1 LVQVVLKEPHP
12 NNFMNEPEFFP
23 PAHQRALYAV
33 LEEQFYVLL
42 DSFEGPLDLL
52 LFLVKKNRVAIE
64 NIPVVS
70 ITRQYLA
77 YLELMEEMNLSI
89 ASEYLLMAATL
100 IQIKSRILLRQ
111 QIDDEDAVDE
121 LGEDPREEIIARLQA
136 YELYKKGAEYLARQP
151 LNGWDC
157 FSPAETGLV
166 NLLDDESQADLSADE
181 RYDISLNDLLAAFLQ
196 LHERRKADQERYE
209 ITHDLI
215 NIDEICSRVSETLR
229 RQPAIGFAELVER
242 FSADIH
248 LVVIL
253 FFALLE
259 MARQK
264 RVVISQEA
272 PLEPLIITAGV

>member
-1 LVQVVLKEPHP
+1 
-12 NNFMNEPEFFP
+12 MNEPAFFP

-64 NIPVVS
+64 NLPVVS

-111 QIDDEDAVDE
+111 RIDDEDPLDE
-121 LGEDPREEIIARLQA
+121 QGEDPREEIIARLQA

-157 FSPAETGLV
+157 FSPGETELQ
-166 NLLDDESQADLSADE
+166 NLLEDEAQVSVSLEE
-181 RYDISLNDLLAAFLQ
+181 RYAVSLSDLLTAFLQ
-196 LHERRKADQERYE
+196 LYERRKASQERYE
-209 ITHDLI
+209 ITQDLI
-215 NIDEICSRVSETLR
+215 NMDEICNRVNEALSHQT
-229 RQPAIGFAELVER
+229 AAAVSFSELVER
-242 FSADIH
+242 FSADTPL
-248 LVVIL
+248 LVVL
-253 FFALLE
+253 FLALLE
-259 MARQK
+259 LARQK
-264 RVVISQEA
+264 RIAINQEA

>member
-1 LVQVVLKEPHP
+1 M
-12 NNFMNEPEFFP
+12 NSINEPAFFP

-64 NIPVVS
+64 NLPVVS

-111 QIDDEDAVDE
+111 QTEDEDSPDE
-121 LGEDPREEIIARLQA
+121 QGEDPREEIIARLQA

-157 FSPAETGLV
+157 FSPGETGLQ
-166 NLLDDESQADLSADE
+166 NLLEDESLVDVSVEE
-181 RYDISLNDLLAAFLQ
+181 RYAVSLNDLLTAFLQ
-196 LHERRKADQERYE
+196 LYERRRASQERYE
-209 ITHDLI
+209 ITQDLI

-229 RQPAIGFAELVER
+229 RQPAV
-242 FSADIH
+242 
-248 LVVIL
+248 
-253 FFALLE
+253 
-259 MARQK
+259 
-264 RVVISQEA
+264 
-272 PLEPLIITAGV
+272 

>member
-1 LVQVVLKEPHP
+1 MVNSVKDLA
-12 NNFMNEPEFFP
+12 FFP
-23 PAHQRALYAV
+23 PAHERALYAV

-64 NIPVVS
+64 DLPIVS

-100 IQIKSRILLRQ
+100 IHIKSRILLRQ
-111 QIDDEDAVDE
+111 QVSEEEFPDEQ
-121 LGEDPREEIIARLQA
+121 GEDPREEIIARLRA
-136 YELYKKGAEYLARQP
+136 YELYKKGAEYLGRQP

-157 FSPAETGLV
+157 FSPEETGLQT
-166 NLLDDESQADLSADE
+166 LLDDDLHGDASADE
-181 RYDISLNDLLAAFLQ
+181 RYDVSLNDLLAAFLQ
-196 LHERRKADQERYE
+196 LYERRKADQERYE
-209 ITHDLI
+209 INRELI
-215 NIDEICSRVSETLR
+215 DIDEICSRVSETLN
-229 RQPAIGFAELVER
+229 RQPAVSFTELAER
-242 FSADIH
+242 FNADIP

-264 RVVISQEA
+264 RIAISQES
-272 PLEPLIITAGV
+272 PLEPLVIRAGT

>member
-1 LVQVVLKEPHP
+1 MVNSVKEPA
-12 NNFMNEPEFFP
+12 FFP
-23 PAHQRALYAV
+23 PAHERALYAV

-64 NIPVVS
+64 DLPIVS

-100 IQIKSRILLRQ
+100 IHIKSRILLRQ
-111 QIDDEDAVDE
+111 QVSEEEFPDEQV
-121 LGEDPREEIIARLQA
+121 EDPREEIIARLRA
-136 YELYKKGAEYLARQP
+136 YELYKKGAEYLSRQP

-157 FSPAETGLV
+157 FSPEETGLQT
-166 NLLDDESQADLSADE
+166 LLDDDIHDDAAEQ
-181 RYDISLNDLLAAFLQ
+181 YDVSLNDLLAAFLQ
-196 LHERRKADQERYE
+196 LYERRKAEQEHYE
-209 ITHDLI
+209 INRELI
-215 NIDEICSRVSETLR
+215 DIDEICSRVSETLS
-229 RQPAIGFAELVER
+229 RQPAVSFTELVER
-242 FSADIH
+242 FSADTP

-264 RVVISQEA
+264 RIAIRQEA
-272 PLEPLIITAGV
+272 PLEPLVITAGGAR

>member
-1 LVQVVLKEPHP
+1 M
-12 NNFMNEPEFFP
+12 NNERPPAFFP
-23 PAHQRALYAV
+23 PAHQLGLYAT

-64 NIPVVS
+64 DLPVVS

-77 YLELMEEMNLSI
+77 YLEVMEEMNLSI

-111 QIDDEDAVDE
+111 QLDDEDSPEDP
-121 LGEDPREEIIARLQA
+121 GEDPREEIIARLQA
-136 YELYKKGAEYLARQP
+136 YELYKKGAEYLDRQP

-157 FSPAETGLV
+157 FSPEETSLL
-166 NLLDDESQADLSADE
+166 NLLGDDNEGNVSADE
-181 RYDISLNDLLAAFLQ
+181 RYDVSLNDLLAAFLQ
-196 LHERRKADQERYE
+196 LYERRKADQERYE
-209 ITHDLI
+209 ITRDLI
-215 NIDEICSRVSETLR
+215 NMDEICNRVSETLN
-229 RQPAIGFAELVER
+229 RQKSLSFSDLTER
-242 FSADIH
+242 FNADTH

-264 RVVISQEA
+264 RVAMNQEA
-272 PLEPLIITAGV
+272 PLEPLLITARK

>member
-1 LVQVVLKEPHP
+1 
-12 NNFMNEPEFFP
+12 MNEPAFFP

-64 NIPVVS
+64 NLPVVS

-111 QIDDEDAVDE
+111 QIDDEDAADE

-136 YELYKKGAEYLARQP
+136 YELYRKGAEYLAQQP

-166 NLLDDESQADLSADE
+166 NLLDDENQADLPAEE
-181 RYDISLNDLLAAFLQ
+181 RYDVSLNDLLAAFLQ

-215 NIDEICSRVSETLR
+215 NIDEICSRVSETLK
-229 RQPAIGFAELVER
+229 RQPAVSFAELVER
-242 FSADIH
+242 FSADIP
-248 LVVIL
+248 LVVLL

-259 MARQK
+259 MVRQK
-264 RVVISQEA
+264 RVVINQEA

>member
-1 LVQVVLKEPHP
+1 
-12 NNFMNEPEFFP
+12 MNESAFFP

-64 NIPVVS
+64 NLPVVS

-111 QIDDEDAVDE
+111 QIDDEDAADE

-157 FSPAETGLV
+157 FSPGETGLV
-166 NLLDDESQADLSADE
+166 NLLDDENQADSSADE
-181 RYDISLNDLLAAFLQ
+181 RYDISLNDLLTAFLQ
-196 LHERRKADQERYE
+196 LYERRKADQEHYE

-215 NIDEICSRVSETLR
+215 NIDEICSRVSETLS
-229 RQPAIGFAELVER
+229 RQAVVSFSELVER
-242 FSADIH
+242 FSADTPLLI
-248 LVVIL
+248 IL
-253 FFALLE
+253 FLALLE
-259 MARQK
+259 MVRQK
-264 RVVISQEA
+264 RVVINQEA
-272 PLEPLIITAGV
+272 PLEPLIIIAGV

>member
-1 LVQVVLKEPHP
+1 
-12 NNFMNEPEFFP
+12 MNEPAFFP

-64 NIPVVS
+64 NLPVVS
-70 ITRQYLA
+70 IARQYLA

-111 QIDDEDAVDE
+111 QIDDEDSLDE
-121 LGEDPREEIIARLQA
+121 QGEDPREEIIARLQA

-157 FSPAETGLV
+157 FSPGETGLQ
-166 NLLDDESQADLSADE
+166 NFLEDESQVDVSVEE
-181 RYDISLNDLLAAFLQ
+181 RYDVSLSDLLAAFLQ
-196 LHERRKADQERYE
+196 LYERRKADQERYE
-209 ITHDLI
+209 INHDLI
-215 NIDEICSRVSETLR
+215 NIDEICSRVSETLKR
-229 RQPAIGFAELVER
+229 KPAVSFAELVER
-242 FSADIH
+242 FSADIP
-248 LVVIL
+248 LVVLL

-259 MARQK
+259 MVRQK
-264 RVVISQEA
+264 RVVINQEA

>member
-1 LVQVVLKEPHP
+1 
-12 NNFMNEPEFFP
+12 MNEPAFFP

-42 DSFEGPLDLL
+42 DGFEGPLDLL

-64 NIPVVS
+64 NLPIVS

-111 QIDDEDAVDE
+111 QIDDEDAADE

-136 YELYKKGAEYLARQP
+136 YELYRKGAEYLAQQP

-157 FSPAETGLV
+157 FSPAEAGLV
-166 NLLDDESQADLSADE
+166 NLLDDENQADLSAE
-181 RYDISLNDLLAAFLQ
+181 ECYDVSLNDLLAAFLQ

-215 NIDEICSRVSETLR
+215 NIDEICSRVSETLK
-229 RQPAIGFAELVER
+229 RQPSVSFAELVEW
-242 FSADIH
+242 FSADIP
-248 LVVIL
+248 LVVLL

-259 MARQK
+259 MVRQK
-264 RVVISQEA
+264 RVVINQEA

>member
-1 LVQVVLKEPHP
+1 
-12 NNFMNEPEFFP
+12 MNEPAFFP
-23 PAHQRALYAV
+23 PAYQRGLYAV

-64 NIPVVS
+64 DLPVVS

-111 QIDDEDAVDE
+111 QLDHEDSDDDQ
-121 LGEDPREEIIARLQA
+121 GEDPREEIIARLRA

-157 FSPAETGLV
+157 FSPVETDPQ
-166 NLLDDESQADLSADE
+166 NLLDNETHDLSAAE
-181 RYDISLNDLLAAFLQ
+181 RYDVSLNDLLTAYLQ
-196 LHERRKADQERYE
+196 LYERRRAGREHYE
-209 ITHDLI
+209 ISRELI
-215 NIDEICSRVSETLR
+215 DIDEICNRVSETLSHR
-229 RQPAIGFAELVER
+229 AAVSFEDLLER
-242 FSADIH
+242 FGADTT
-248 LVVIL
+248 LVVII

-259 MARQK
+259 MVRQK
-264 RVVISQEA
+264 RITINQKA
-272 PLEPLIITAGV
+272 PFEPLLITAGN

>member
-1 LVQVVLKEPHP
+1 MDSVKEPA
-12 NNFMNEPEFFP
+12 FFP
-23 PAHQRALYAV
+23 PAHERALYAV

-64 NIPVVS
+64 DLPIVS

-100 IQIKSRILLRQ
+100 IHIKSRILLRQ
-111 QIDDEDAVDE
+111 QVSEEEFPDEQ
-121 LGEDPREEIIARLQA
+121 GEDPREEIIARLRA
-136 YELYKKGAEYLARQP
+136 YELYKKGAEYLGRQP

-157 FSPAETGLV
+157 FSPEETGLQT
-166 NLLDDESQADLSADE
+166 LLDDIHDDAAVDE
-181 RYDISLNDLLAAFLQ
+181 RYDVSLNDLLAAFLQ
-196 LHERRKADQERYE
+196 LYERRKAEQERYE
-209 ITHDLI
+209 INRELI
-215 NIDEICSRVSETLR
+215 DIDEICNRVSETLN
-229 RQPAIGFAELVER
+229 RQPAVSFAELVER
-242 FSADIH
+242 FSADTP

-264 RVVISQEA
+264 RVAISQEA
-272 PLEPLIITAGV
+272 PLEPLVIRAGAR

>member
-1 LVQVVLKEPHP
+1 MDFTDNKKDSS
-12 NNFMNEPEFFP
+12 FFP
-23 PAHQRALYAV
+23 PAHQQGLYAV

-42 DSFEGPLDLL
+42 DGFEGPLDLL

-64 NIPVVS
+64 DLPVVS

-111 QIDDEDAVDE
+111 QLDDENAEDE
-121 LGEDPREEIIARLQA
+121 QGEDPREEIIARLQA

-157 FSPAETGLV
+157 FSPTETGLQNLLEDETHDLAAEEHYAV
-166 NLLDDESQADLSADE
+166 NLS
-181 RYDISLNDLLAAFLQ
+181 DLLAAFLQ
-196 LHERRKADQERYE
+196 LYERRRADREHYE
-209 ITHDLI
+209 ISQDLI
-215 NIDEICSRVSETLR
+215 NIDDICSRVNETLN
-229 RQPAIGFAELVER
+229 RQPAISFFELAER
-242 FSADIH
+242 FGADTT
-248 LVVIL
+248 LVVVL

-259 MARQK
+259 MVRQK
-264 RVVISQEA
+264 RVVIKQEA
-272 PLEPLIITAGV
+272 PFEPLIITT

>member
-1 LVQVVLKEPHP
+1 
-12 NNFMNEPEFFP
+12 MNEPAFFP

-64 NIPVVS
+64 NLPVFS

-111 QIDDEDAVDE
+111 QTEDEDYLDDQ
-121 LGEDPREEIIARLQA
+121 GEDPREEIIARLQA

-157 FSPAETGLV
+157 FSPADTGLQ
-166 NLLDDESQADLSADE
+166 NILEDESRVDVSVEE
-181 RYDISLNDLLAAFLQ
+181 RYAVSLNDLLTAFLQ
-196 LHERRKADQERYE
+196 LYERRKASQERYE
-209 ITHDLI
+209 ITQDLI
-215 NIDEICSRVSETLR
+215 NIDEICSRVSEALS
-229 RQPAIGFAELVER
+229 RQAVVSFSELVER
-242 FSADIH
+242 FNADTPLLI
-248 LVVIL
+248 VL
-253 FFALLE
+253 FLALLE
-259 MARQK
+259 LVRQK
-264 RVVISQEA
+264 RVVINQEA
-272 PLEPLIITAGV
+272 PLEPLIITAGT

>member
-1 LVQVVLKEPHP
+1 
-12 NNFMNEPEFFP
+12 MNEPAFFP
-23 PAHQRALYAV
+23 PAYQRGLYAV

-64 NIPVVS
+64 DLPVVS

-111 QIDDEDAVDE
+111 QLDDEDSEDE
-121 LGEDPREEIIARLQA
+121 QGEDPREEIIARLQA

-157 FSPAETGLV
+157 FSPVETDLQ
-166 NLLDDESQADLSADE
+166 NFPDDETQIDLSADE
-181 RYDISLNDLLAAFLQ
+181 RYAVSLNDLLTAFLQ
-196 LHERRKADQERYE
+196 LYERRRASRDHYE
-209 ITHDLI
+209 ISRELI
-215 NIDEICSRVSETLR
+215 DIDEICSRVSETLSH
-229 RQPAIGFAELVER
+229 QAAVSFEELVER
-242 FSADIH
+242 FGADTT
-248 LVVIL
+248 LVVII

-259 MARQK
+259 MVRQK
-264 RVVISQEA
+264 RVVINQKA
-272 PLEPLIITAGV
+272 PFEPLVITAGA

>member
-1 LVQVVLKEPHP
+1 
-12 NNFMNEPEFFP
+12 MNEPAFFP
-23 PAHQRALYAV
+23 PAYQRGLYAV

-64 NIPVVS
+64 DLPVVS

-111 QIDDEDAVDE
+111 QLDDEGSEDDQ
-121 LGEDPREEIIARLQA
+121 GEDPREEIIARLQA

-157 FSPAETGLV
+157 FSPVETDLQ
-166 NLLDDESQADLSADE
+166 NLLDDETQIDLSAEE
-181 RYDISLNDLLAAFLQ
+181 RYAVSLNDLLTAFLQ
-196 LHERRKADQERYE
+196 LYERQRASREHYE
-209 ITHDLI
+209 ISRELI
-215 NIDEICSRVSETLR
+215 DIDEICSRVSETLS
-229 RQPAIGFAELVER
+229 RQAAVSFEDLVER
-242 FSADIH
+242 FGADTT
-248 LVVIL
+248 LVVII

-259 MARQK
+259 MVRQK
-264 RVVISQEA
+264 RVTINQKA
-272 PLEPLIITAGV
+272 PFEPLLITAGN

>member
-1 LVQVVLKEPHP
+1 
-12 NNFMNEPEFFP
+12 MNEPAFFP

-64 NIPVVS
+64 DLPVVS

-111 QIDDEDAVDE
+111 QLDDEDSEDE
-121 LGEDPREEIIARLQA
+121 QGEDPREEIIARLQA

-157 FSPAETGLV
+157 FSPVETSLV
-166 NLLDDESQADLSADE
+166 NLLDDEGQADLSADE
-181 RYDISLNDLLAAFLQ
+181 RYDVSLNDLLAAFLQ
-196 LHERRKADQERYE
+196 LYERRKADQERYE

-215 NIDEICSRVSETLR
+215 NIDEICSRVSEALS
-229 RQPAIGFAELVER
+229 RQPAVSFAELVER
-242 FSADIH
+242 FSADIP
-248 LVVIL
+248 LMVML

-264 RVVISQEA
+264 RVAISQEA
-272 PLEPLIITAGV
+272 PLEPLIITAGT